1 MNQLDLIKEESF
13 PVRDKPWLKKF
24 FPTEYLEHD
33 WYAHCIYTDFK
44 GEIKLIWGSVS
55 PYCLEDKRSNGFINY
70 IKKRRSNRFYEILL
84 LLDLYT
90 GSLLKESDSEPYP
103 IDPVTIT
110 NKFIQ
115 VQSNLGEVVT
125 DLLKES
131 TGIILWHYQLE
142 NLLNLFIM
150 DRADVLSTRKGIN
163 AKRTEVFDRVMRFQ
177 INSSLTLMD
186 FIMDRMY
193 LGHTLYPN
201 IRGAYLLYDLLKQDP
216 QQIEQF

>member
-1 MNQLDLIKEESF
+1 MDQLDLIKEESF
-13 PVRDKPWLKKF
+13 PAKDKPWLKKF
-24 FPTEYLEHD
+24 FPTRCLERD
-33 WYAHCIYTDFK
+33 WYAHCIYTDFE

-55 PYCLEDKRSNGFINY
+55 DCLEDERGNGFKHY

-103 IDPVTIT
+103 IDPATIT
-110 NKFIQ
+110 NQFIQ
-115 VQSNLGEVVT
+115 VKSSMGEVVT

-131 TGIILWHYQLE
+131 KGIILWHYQFE

-150 DRADVLSTRKGIN
+150 DRADVLSIRKGIN
-163 AKRTEVFDRVMRFQ
+163 TKEVSVFNRLERFH
-177 INSSLTLMD
+177 IDGSLTLID

-193 LGHTLYPN
+193 LGHTVYPN

-216 QQIEQF
+216 QQIE